1 MYPERCTHD
10 LNCKVN
16 MATQFF
22 FIMQKKTFTMDKKK
36 SHFIK
41 QIDRER
47 ESKKKKK
54 LYTKEQNILSIK
66 NSRIFSTPTT

>member
-1 MYPERCTHD
+1 
-10 LNCKVN
+10 
-16 MATQFF
+16 
-22 FIMQKKTFTMDKKK
+22 MDKKR

-66 NSRIFSTPTT
+66 KFRIFSTPTT

>member
-1 MYPERCTHD
+1 
-10 LNCKVN
+10 

-22 FIMQKKTFTMDKKK
+22 FIMQKKKTFTMDKKK
-36 SHFIK
+36 IPFY
-41 QIDRER
+41 QADRQRER

-66 NSRIFSTPTT
+66 NLRIFSTPTT

>member
-1 MYPERCTHD
+1 
-10 LNCKVN
+10 
-16 MATQFF
+16 
-22 FIMQKKTFTMDKKK
+22 MDKKR

-66 NSRIFSTPTT
+66 NLRIFSTPTT